1 MEGVPVNTRCQCFE
15 YISLILADHNSNR
28 VVSLFSFSTI
38 IVSLLSILP
47 PSQSSWLQKGRLL
60 EYALKGSCT
69 VRWYPFCV
77 LWLVPMLEK
86 PNYWLFPGLGLY
98 SGVFAMYLHW
108 TSENSTGRTPTIF
121 YALCVLYILSTV
133 TVVGDLLQNIFLNVS
148 TNNSI
153 ILPVRISFFNQLF
166 RHLTHWQ
173 RDQGLSLRM
182 FKP

>member
-1 MEGVPVNTRCQCFE
+1 MITEAEGAFVGVCLEGFLYGKMIPVLC
-15 YISLILADHNSNR
+15 
-28 VVSLFSFSTI
+28 
-38 IVSLLSILP
+38 
-47 PSQSSWLQKGRLL
+47 
-60 EYALKGSCT
+60 ALTCT
-69 VRWYPFCV
+69 HAR
-77 LWLVPMLEK
+77 E

-182 FKP
+182 FKPQQSVVVISSPKES